1 MEATDRAKRWAQAN
15 PWFGKNPAAT
25 EVAVNIHVKLLDQG
39 VAVESDDYY
48 NKLYYLLK
56 LAKQLGLLD
65 ARVKIRTTR

>member
-1 MEATDRAKRWAQAN
+1 MEATDRAKRWAKVN
-15 PWFGKNPAAT
+15 PWFGKNPKAT
-25 EVAVNIHVKLLDQG
+25 EVAVNIHVRLLKQG